1 MPAMPSRDDIRRRD
15 QFAALLLLV
24 LIAALGIALILR
36 RSMFQ
41 DVDGLGRQMRLQ
53 HEAIEFDRF
62 SARRERSAE
71 GDRLSVSLRVRTTQ
85 SVSLPCYVFL
95 VARNDQA
102 TPKLWGIWPPQPP
115 GPAITASGHFHGATP
130 TSGYSL
136 TLSDR
141 WERINATIPQS
152 SDGSTF
158 DTVVV
163 YVVDPDGRILL
174 TRPFRV

>member
-1 MPAMPSRDDIRRRD
+1 MPSRDDIRRRD
-15 QFAALLLLV
+15 QFAALLLLA

-41 DVDGLGRQMRLQ
+41 DVDLLGRQMRLQ
-53 HEAIEFDRF
+53 HEAIEFDHF
-62 SARRERSAE
+62 SARREHSTE
-71 GDRLSVSLRVRTTQ
+71 GDRLSVFLRVRTTQ
-85 SVSLPCYVFL
+85 SVSLPCYIFL

-136 TLSDR
+136 TLSDQWQR
-141 WERINATIPQS
+141 VSATIP
-152 SDGSTF
+152 DPGSGAMF
-158 DTVVV
+158 DTVVA

-174 TRPFRV
+174 SRPFRV

>member
-1 MPAMPSRDDIRRRD
+1 MPIRDDVRRRD

-24 LIAALGIALILR
+24 LIAALGIALLLR

-41 DVDGLGRQMRLQ
+41 DVAGLGQQPRLQ
-53 HEAIEFDRF
+53 HEAIEFDHF

-85 SVSLPCYVFL
+85 SVSLPSYLFL
-95 VARNDQA
+95 VARNDQT
-102 TPKLWGIWPPQPP
+102 TPKLWAIWPAQAP
-115 GPAITASGHFHGATP
+115 GPSITASGHFHGATP

-136 TLSDR
+136 TLSDQ
-141 WERINATIPQS
+141 WERVNATLPHPS
-152 SDGSTF
+152 GTAAF
-158 DTVVV
+158 DTVDV